1 MRYNGTNRRL
11 IELSNNLL
19 DAPGIAEKLGVS
31 RAQVYRLIKKG
42 LPVIKVGGNT
52 RFDPFEVM
60 QWIKDQNK

>member
-1 MRYNGTNRRL
+1 M
-11 IELSNNLL
+11 SNNLL